1 MTQNMSQ
8 RGNIEFMVE
17 WRALTGTIRNK
28 FEYICLLSI
37 KENSHAWRWSQNIN
51 WACYPHPH
59 QPHVIS
65 IRSDANNVHYTELA
79 LNWLNIGTE
88 SGTARMHAIKLAC
101 KIFTSIHCTRKHHFP
116 HYSNPPKQKKIGC
129 NLWYWPIVSPHMICH
144 VSCLQFPWESCKRSS
159 HASTSLLTSFEGS
172 LTQMEARIWLVK

>member
-1 MTQNMSQ
+1 
-8 RGNIEFMVE
+8 MVE
-17 WRALTGTIRNK
+17 WRALTSTIRNE

-37 KENSHAWRWSQNIN
+37 KENSRAWRWSQNIN

-59 QPHVIS
+59 QAHVIS
-65 IRSDANNVHYTELA
+65 LCSDANNVHYTELA

-88 SGTARMHAIKLAC
+88 SGTAGMHAIKLTC
-101 KIFTSIHCTRKHHFP
+101 KIIHCTRKHPTSPITPIHA
-116 HYSNPPKQKKIGC
+116 NKKIGC
-129 NLWYWPIVSPHMICH
+129 NLWYWPIVSSHMICH

-172 LTQMEARIWLVK
+172 LTQMEARMWLVK